1 MQTVVHQL
9 RHLLWSESFTTGEI
23 RTTNVTDKECIA
35 GQYLLRL
42 WRNGRVDDKNTD
54 ALRSMTG
61 SFYEPQHKTAQRQLI
76 AVFHGLVRESWIGLN
91 TKNNRRSCS
100 RGEFLMTADEVRVE
114 MSLDN
119 VFDFEPVIF
128 GLSDVLINVTLRI
141 DNRSLTVGADQV
153 RSMGQTT

>member
-9 RHLLWSESFTTGEI
+9 SHLLWSESFTTGEI
-23 RTTNVTDKECIA
+23 RTTNVTDKERIA
-35 GQYLLRL
+35 GQYFLRL

-61 SFYEPQHKTAQRQLI
+61 SFHEPQHKTAQRQFIPVLHW
-76 AVFHGLVRESWIGLN
+76 FVRERRICLSA
-91 TKNNRRSCS
+91 KNNRRSCS
-100 RGEFLMTADEVRVE
+100 RGKYLMTADEVGVE

-128 GLSDVLINVTLRI
+128 GLSDVLINVALRI
-141 DNRSLTVGADQV
+141 DTRSPTAGADQV